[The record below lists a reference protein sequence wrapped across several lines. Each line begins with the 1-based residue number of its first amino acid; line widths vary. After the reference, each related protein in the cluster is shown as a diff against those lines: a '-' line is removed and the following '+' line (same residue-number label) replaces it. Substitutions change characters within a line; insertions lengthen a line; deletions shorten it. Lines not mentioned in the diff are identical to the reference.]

1 MSRCWELQLQ
11 HNMAK
16 IQGEDKKKI
25 EFEVKELNLDD
36 RGVFNN
42 TYHKAE
48 LSDPMDWTS
57 FAKCC
62 LIATDFDDVKL
73 NELTD
78 IEIIL
83 IAKESYLIVNKKKVK
98 K

>member
-1 MSRCWELQLQ
+1 MK
-11 HNMAK
+11 AT
-16 IQGEDKKKI
+16 ITGENKKKI
-25 EFEVKELNLDD
+25 EFEVNALNLDD

-62 LIATDFDDVKL
+62 LLGTDFDEEKL

-83 IAKESYLIVNKKKVK
+83 IAKECYLVINKKKVK

>member
-1 MSRCWELQLQ
+1 MDNIKATIS
-11 HNMAK
+11 
-16 IQGEDKKKI
+16 GEDKKKI
-25 EFEVKELNLDD
+25 EFEVKALNLDD
-36 RGVFNN
+36 RGLFNN

-48 LSDPMDWTS
+48 LSDPMDWAS

-83 IAKESYLIVNKKKVK
+83 IAKECYLIVNKKKEK

>member
-1 MSRCWELQLQ
+1 MK
-11 HNMAK
+11 AT
-16 IQGEDKKKI
+16 ITGENKKKI
-25 EFEVKELNLDD
+25 EFEVNALNLDD

-62 LIATDFDDVKL
+62 LLATDFDEEKL

-83 IAKESYLIVNKKKVK
+83 IAKECYLVINKKKVK